1 MMDFLPTVFAAI
13 AAFTASNID
22 DIFLLMLYFNQRNQ
36 GFTKRHIILGQY
48 LGIGILVLLSLLGYF
63 GAMLIPKEWIGLL
76 GILPI
81 ILGIRQLLSKKEEEE
96 IESIEGVSSQRA
108 GLFSAI
114 LSPQTYAIALV
125 TFANGGDN
133 ISIYIPLFA
142 SQTLF
147 GLAIIL
153 VVFSLMLALWLY
165 LGYILG
171 KHPLIMKFL
180 KKYGHIAVPFVLIGL
195 GIFILYE
202 NESLSLLW
210 SFFAQK

>member
-1 MMDFLPTVFAAI
+1 MDFLPTVFAAI
-13 AAFTASNID
+13 AAFAASNID
-22 DIFLLMLYFNQRNQ
+22 DIFLLMFYFSQSNQ

-48 LGIGILVLLSLLGYF
+48 LGIGLLVLLSLLGYF

-81 ILGIRQLLSKKEEEE
+81 ILGIRQLLSKKEAEE
-96 IESIEGVSSQRA
+96 IESLEGLSNQRA
-108 GLFSAI
+108 GLVSAI

-142 SQTLF
+142 AQTLF
-147 GLAIIL
+147 GLGLIIL
-153 VVFSLMLALWLY
+153 TFALMLALWLY
-165 LGYILG
+165 LGYSLG
-171 KHPLIMKFL
+171 NAPVVMKL
-180 KKYGHIAVPFVLIGL
+180 VKKYGHIAVPFVLIGL

-202 NESLSLLW
+202 NESLSLLT
-210 SFFAQK
+210 SFFVPK

>member
-1 MMDFLPTVFAAI
+1 MMDFLPTIFAAI
-13 AAFTASNID
+13 AAFAASNID
-22 DIFLLMLYFNQRNQ
+22 DIFLLMLYFSQSNQ
-36 GFTKRHIILGQY
+36 GYTKRHIILGQY

-81 ILGIRQLLSKKEEEE
+81 ILGIRQVLSKKEEEE
-96 IESIEGVSSQRA
+96 IEWIEGVNTDRA
-108 GLFSAI
+108 GLVSAI

-142 SQTLF
+142 AQNLF
-147 GLAIIL
+147 GLTLIIL
-153 VVFSLMLALWLY
+153 VFALMLALWLY
-165 LGYILG
+165 LGYSLG
-171 KHPLIMKFL
+171 KAPIVMKLL
-180 KKYGHIAVPFVLIGL
+180 KQYGHIAVPFVLIGL

-202 NESLSLLW
+202 NESLSLVW
-210 SFFAQK
+210 SFFAPK